1 MKKFDSIDDIK
12 KEMMKESYICDDRL
26 AFTIYLA
33 LKMEKPLLLEGE
45 PGVGKTEVAKVL
57 ASMLSRK
64 LIRLQCYEG
73 LDATSTIY
81 EWNYAKQLLKIKTVE
96 VCGQGYHLEDIFTD
110 EYLIPRP
117 LLMALR
123 SHEKAVLLIDEV
135 DRADEEFEAF
145 LLEILSDFQISI
157 PEMGTVKAIH
167 KPLVVITSNRV
178 RELHDALKRRCLYHF
193 IDYPTP
199 ERELEIIMAKVP
211 GIQQTLAQ
219 KIAKIMAT
227 LRDQEFYKRPGVA
240 ETLDWSQ
247 ALTILEKE
255 DIDEEVMDLTCGCLF
270 KFKEDVNKFKE
281 TATDILVKTEAPWIE
296 KPGS

>member
-1 MKKFDSIDDIK
+1 MQEINSAASVAEALK
-12 KEMMKESYICDDRL
+12 KENYICDSRL
-26 AFTIYLA
+26 AFVIYLS
-33 LKMEKPLLLEGE
+33 LSMEKPLLLEGE

-57 ASMLSRK
+57 ANVLGSR

-73 LDATSTIY
+73 LDAAATIY
-81 EWNYAKQLLKIKTVE
+81 EWNYAKQLLKIKTVD

-110 EYLIPRP
+110 EFLIPRP
-117 LLMALR
+117 LLTAVR
-123 SHEKAVLLIDEV
+123 SKEKVVLLIDEV

-157 PEMGTVKAIH
+157 PEMGTVKATH
-167 KPLVVITSNRV
+167 KPQVIITSNRV

-199 ERELEIIMAKVP
+199 EREMEIIMAKVP
-211 GIQQTLAQ
+211 AVGEYMAK
-219 KIAKIMAT
+219 KIAGVMAQ
-227 LRDQEFYKRPGVA
+227 LRNQEFYKRPGVA

-255 DIDEEVMDLTCGCLF
+255 DLDEEVMDLTCGCLF
-270 KFKEDVNKFKE
+270 KFKEDVKHYS
-281 TATDILVKTEAPWIE
+281 DIKSDVLMKAEAGTGVE
-296 KPGS
+296 

>member
-1 MKKFDSIDDIK
+1 MTTKILGSAEQV
-12 KEMMKESYICDDRL
+12 KEEMRKEKYICDDQL
-26 AFTIYLA
+26 AFIIYLSFT
-33 LKMEKPLLLEGE
+33 MEKPLLLEGE

-57 ASMLSRK
+57 ANVFSRK

-73 LDATSTIY
+73 LDATTTMY
-81 EWNYAKQLLKIKTVE
+81 EWNYAKQLLKIKTID
-96 VCGQGYHLEDIFTD
+96 VCSQGYHLEDIFTD

-117 LLMALR
+117 LLTAVK
-123 SHEKAVLLIDEV
+123 SHEKSVLLIDEI

-145 LLEILSDFQISI
+145 LLEILSDFQVSI
-157 PEMGTVKAIH
+157 PEMGTIKATH
-167 KPLVVITSNRV
+167 KPLVIITSNRV

-199 ERELEIIMAKVP
+199 EREMEIIMTKVP
-211 GIQQTLAQ
+211 DINQHLAK
-219 KIAKIMAT
+219 KIANIMVQ
-227 LRDQEFYKRPGVA
+227 LRNQEFYKRPGVA

-270 KFKEDVNKFKE
+270 KFKEDVMRFKDTKTE
-281 TATDILVKTEAPWIE
+281 VLVKAEAGIE
-296 KPGS
+296 E

>member
-1 MKKFDSIDDIK
+1 MKEINSAGSVVEAFK
-12 KEMMKESYICDDRL
+12 KENYICDSRL
-26 AFTIYLA
+26 AFVIYLA
-33 LKMEKPLLLEGE
+33 LSMEKPLLLEGE

-57 ASMLSRK
+57 ANVLGRK

-73 LDATSTIY
+73 LDAATTLY
-81 EWNYAKQLLKIKTVE
+81 EWNYAKQLLKIKTVD

-117 LLMALR
+117 LLMAIR
-123 SHEKAVLLIDEV
+123 SNEKTVLLIDEI

-157 PEMGTVKAIH
+157 PEMGTVMATH
-167 KPLVVITSNRV
+167 KPQVIVTSNRV

-193 IDYPTP
+193 IDYPTQ
-199 ERELEIIMAKVP
+199 EREMEIIMAKVP
-211 GIQQTLAQ
+211 GVGEYMAQ
-219 KIAKIMAT
+219 KIAGVMAQ
-227 LRDQEFYKRPGVA
+227 LRNQEFYKRPGVA

-270 KFKEDVNKFKE
+270 KFKEDVKHYSDIK
-281 TATDILVKTEAPWIE
+281 TDVLMKAEAGAGVE
-296 KPGS
+296 

>member
-1 MKKFDSIDDIK
+1 MQEINSAASVAEALK
-12 KEMMKESYICDDRL
+12 KENYICDSRL
-26 AFTIYLA
+26 AFVIYLS
-33 LKMEKPLLLEGE
+33 LNMEKPLLLEGE

-57 ASMLSRK
+57 ANVLGNR

-73 LDATSTIY
+73 LDAAATIY
-81 EWNYAKQLLKIKTVE
+81 EWNYAKQLLKIKTVD

-110 EYLIPRP
+110 EFLIPRP
-117 LLMALR
+117 LLTAVR
-123 SHEKAVLLIDEV
+123 SKEKVVLLIDEV

-157 PEMGTVKAIH
+157 PEMGTVKATH
-167 KPLVVITSNRV
+167 KPQVIITSNRV

-199 ERELEIIMAKVP
+199 EREMEIIMAKVP
-211 GIQQTLAQ
+211 AVGEYMAK
-219 KIAKIMAT
+219 KIAGVMAQ
-227 LRDQEFYKRPGVA
+227 LRNQEFYKRPGVA

-255 DIDEEVMDLTCGCLF
+255 DIDEEVMDMTCGCLF
-270 KFKEDVNKFKE
+270 KFKEDVKHYSDIK
-281 TATDILVKTEAPWIE
+281 TDVLMKAEA
-296 KPGS
+296 GAGGA